1 MSGVF
6 SSDAIINLARAL
18 LNDVPGQPPDITI
31 FSRRERV
38 AMVAH
43 VLRNLGL
50 PARHLVRR
58 LALEDGELI
67 NYVSAIEVGEL
78 VIGERGEMGW
88 HATLMARTS
97 WPDQNIHTREPE
109 EVRPIDENSMMPHM
123 LKVFDQCVGHRTQH
137 VASRIIDQV
146 TPLVEQESAPRR
158 L

>member
-18 LNDVPGQPPDITI
+18 LNDVPGQPPDISI

-58 LALEDGELI
+58 LALEHEELI
-67 NYVSAIEVGEL
+67 NYVSAIEVDEL
-78 VIGERGEMGW
+78 VIGEKGELGW

-97 WPDQNIHTREPE
+97 WAGQNIYTREPE
-109 EVRPIDENSMMPHM
+109 EVGPMDENTMMSHM
-123 LKVFDQCVGHRTQH
+123 LKVFEQCVGHRTQH
-137 VASRIIDQV
+137 VASHIIDQA
-146 TPLVEQESAPRR
+146 TPLVEQESVPRR

>member
-1 MSGVF
+1 MSGGF

-58 LALEDGELI
+58 LALEHDDLI
-67 NYVSAIEVGEL
+67 NYVSAIEVGDL
-78 VIGERGEMGW
+78 VIGERGELGW
-88 HATLMARTS
+88 HAALIARAS
-97 WPDQNIHTREPE
+97 WADQNIHTREPE
-109 EVRPIDENSMMPHM
+109 EVKPIDENSMMPHM
-123 LKVFDQCVGHRTQH
+123 LKVFDQCVTHRTQH
-137 VASRIIDQV
+137 VSSHMIDQA
-146 TPLVEQESAPRR
+146 TPLVEQETVPRR